1 MQYFCIQ
8 FAFNSKLYLSFSFYP
23 DTLHLVIVSH
33 SVIVLTTFFNE
44 LMGKKTKASKM
55 ALFQQRFD
63 MTSKKQ
69 VGRLKSFH
77 FIKI

>member
-55 ALFQQRFD
+55 ALFQQQIF
-63 MTSKKQ
+63 KLKQ
-69 VGRLKSFH
+69 NRGESHHSDVS
-77 FIKI
+77 I

>member
-44 LMGKKTKASKM
+44 LMGKKNKSLKDGTVPTANFQAKTK
-55 ALFQQRFD
+55 
-63 MTSKKQ
+63 
-69 VGRLKSFH
+69 
-77 FIKI
+77 